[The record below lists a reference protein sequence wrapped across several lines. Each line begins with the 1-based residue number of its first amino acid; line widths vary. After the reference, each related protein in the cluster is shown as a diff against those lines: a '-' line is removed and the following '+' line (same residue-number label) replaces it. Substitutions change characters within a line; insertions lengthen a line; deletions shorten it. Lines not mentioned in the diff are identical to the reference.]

1 MKIFNT
7 CINYTDLIPYYLFK
21 GYEPSFENIFPL
33 YRMIFAQVI
42 DYRRGQN
49 KSYSRI
55 VLDRV
60 TNKKKILVRMGYP
73 SLQLR
78 WEN

>member
-1 MKIFNT
+1 MNRHLKTF
-7 CINYTDLIPYYLFK
+7 
-21 GYEPSFENIFPL
+21 FPL

-49 KSYSRI
+49 KSYSWI

-60 TNKKKILVRMGYP
+60 TNKKKDIGQNGLP
-73 SLQLR
+73 
-78 WEN
+78 EFTA